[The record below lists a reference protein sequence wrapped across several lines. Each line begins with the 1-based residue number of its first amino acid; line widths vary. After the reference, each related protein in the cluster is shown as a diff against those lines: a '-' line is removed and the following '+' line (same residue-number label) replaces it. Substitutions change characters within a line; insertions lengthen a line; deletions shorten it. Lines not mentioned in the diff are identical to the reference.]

1 MIRSIF
7 VAAVLC
13 AACTHHQNQIPLDA
27 VTTTSAT
34 IRADRAPTT
43 LEANVATEDESL
55 ARAPGQIAPASQDDA
70 RIAAAVEAYD
80 DAAVSR
86 AKFAMGRATDS
97 RVKDFAQLVLDR
109 HKDAKAKL
117 SSLHASPGSAEP
129 STELADAH
137 GQPGVDFD
145 RVYVETEAREQSA
158 LLQLLD
164 HSTPET
170 KTIELR
176 KRLMDFRPQVA
187 DLWVRA
193 YELDAI
199 LANGP

>member
-1 MIRSIF
+1 MMRSIF

-13 AACTHHQNQIPLDA
+13 AACTHHHQQAALDA

-34 IRADRAPTT
+34 IRTDRAPST
-43 LEANVATEDESL
+43 LEVNVAADESL
-55 ARAPGQIAPASQDDA
+55 AAVPSQITPATQDDA

-86 AKFAMGRATDS
+86 AKYAMGRATDS
-97 RVKDFAQLVLDR
+97 RVKDYAQLVLDR
-109 HKDAKAKL
+109 HKDAKSKL
-117 SSLHASPGSAEP
+117 SSLHAAPGSAEP
-129 STELADAH
+129 PTELADAH
-137 GQPGVDFD
+137 AQPGLDFD

-176 KRLMDFRPQVA
+176 KSLMDFRNQVA

-193 YELDAI
+193 YELEAI
-199 LANGP
+199 LANGR